1 VLKKKYFAKN
11 FVNFGASELRKEIL
25 KSTVRDSFD
34 LSFKNSALLILD
46 MQNYFLDPKSHAFV
60 PVGLE
65 IIENIQKLA
74 ELYYS
79 NDRPIIFTRHIN
91 SEENAGS
98 MKSWWKEIITEENPL
113 SEIHPDIA
121 NPYIPA
127 MIKSQYDAF
136 YNTDLDEQ
144 LKSKDVKEVV
154 IAGVMTHLCCESTA
168 RSAFIQ
174 GYKVHFPIDATGTYN
189 KQYHKST
196 LLNLSHGF
204 ASIPTVEMVI
214 KSIKEQI

>member
-1 VLKKKYFAKN
+1 MLKKKYFANK
-11 FVNFGASELRKEIL
+11 FINFGAEELRKDIL
-25 KSTVRDSFD
+25 KSITRDTFE

-65 IIENIQKLA
+65 IIENIQKLS
-74 ELYYS
+74 ELYTS
-79 NDRPIIFTRHIN
+79 NGQPVILTRHIN
-91 SEENAGS
+91 NDENAGS
-98 MKSWWKEIITEENPL
+98 MKSWWKDIITEENPL

-136 YNTDLDEQ
+136 HKTNLDEQ
-144 LKSKDVKEVV
+144 LKEKGVTEVI

-168 RSAFIQ
+168 RSAFMN
-174 GYKVHFPIDATGTYN
+174 GYKVHFPIDSTGTYN
-189 KQYHKST
+189 KNYHQSS
-196 LLNLSHGF
+196 LLNLAHGF